1 MVKVEGTIEEL
12 KRLFVGAAEKELKR
26 TAKKAGKKV
35 VEKTVKRALS
45 AWQRFLKA
53 FKFRRQRKSESNT
66 AYFSART
73 SAASKA
79 YRRQQR
85 NKAKQKKK

>member
-1 MVKVEGTIEEL
+1 MVKVEGTLDEL
-12 KRLFVGAAEKELKR
+12 RRLFLGAAEKELKDQ
-26 TAKKAGKKV
+26 AKKAGTKV
-35 VEKTVKRALS
+35 VKKTINRALS

-73 SAASKA
+73 KAAGIA
-79 YRRQQR
+79 YRRTQR
-85 NKAKQKKK
+85 KTKRGKK

>member
-12 KRLFVGAAEKELKR
+12 KRLFVGAAEKELKE
-26 TAKKAGKKV
+26 TAKRAGKKAV
-35 VEKTVKRALS
+35 KKTVKRALS

-73 SAASKA
+73 KAAGIA
-79 YRRQQR
+79 YRRTQR
-85 NKAKQKKK
+85 KTKRGKK